1 MESPCVERFISSLAQ
16 SVKPGCPEVISRLNV
31 IECNEEIE
39 SLYKDSCDVQ
49 NASTGQL
56 LRCLLL
62 IFHRQTSLAVQS
74 KSTLEQELE
83 LNRVHNSS
91 LLHEVQMANK
101 KAMCYLDDLH
111 SAK

>member
-91 LLHEVQMANK
+91 LLNEVQMANK